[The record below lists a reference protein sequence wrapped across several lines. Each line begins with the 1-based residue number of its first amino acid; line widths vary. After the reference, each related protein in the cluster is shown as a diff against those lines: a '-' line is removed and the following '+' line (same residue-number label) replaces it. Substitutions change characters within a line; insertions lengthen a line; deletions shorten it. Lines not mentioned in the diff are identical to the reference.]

1 MKTINLIAVVAA
13 VCITSGCSQNRWQV
27 RDTSPT
33 DSYQP
38 PSSLAASESAER
50 DKESVPSAPEAP
62 VDPTADSMP
71 VISLVST
78 VNEPVIAGTQE
89 TTKPPL
95 VSGSPDDPVEVPHV
109 ASGMSLAD
117 FEALAFSNNP
127 SIREL
132 AASTR
137 KAAGFRHQVGLKANP
152 TFGYQGTQLADR
164 NTDQHVAFIEQ
175 EFVTGRKLELNRCVL
190 NEAVRAQLQELE
202 AQKLRVATDI
212 RVKFYEALAAQRRMQ
227 LISDFRSVTT
237 KGIEVSEARVK
248 AGEGTRID
256 TLQATVQQNEIDLS
270 LQQAEIQFDAAWRGL
285 VALTGMPRLKATT
298 LIGDLPDQM
307 EHKDWEFVTSSLV
320 SSSPEYAAAQTRVA
334 QARAALRRHGVQAIP
349 NLTVQFAA
357 GVDNSTN
364 NGMMNFQIG
373 APIPVFNR
381 NEGNISAAQAEFCRA
396 SLEVQRIEKSIEARL
411 AEVSR
416 DYDSSLAA
424 VTKYR
429 NDILPNAADALK
441 LAENTYE
448 IGETSFL
455 QVLVARRT
463 YFESNLR
470 LVEAQSQL
478 AQANAKVDGY
488 VLTGGLDAVPDQSGD
503 DSLRGLTFSQE

>member
-1 MKTINLIAVVAA
+1 MKSINLIAVVLA
-13 VCITSGCSQNRWQV
+13 VCITSGCSQNRWHV

-33 DSYQP
+33 DGYQP
-38 PSSLAASESAER
+38 PTSLADSTSKLSDIQPDTGFEQ
-50 DKESVPSAPEAP
+50 PSAPA
-62 VDPTADSMP
+62 VDDQTPY
-71 VISLVST
+71 ISLVSAT
-78 VNEPVIAGTQE
+78 NEQTDGASA
-89 TTKPPL
+89 TTDASMPAS
-95 VSGSPDDPVEVPHV
+95 VVADEASVVTHV
-109 ASGMSLAD
+109 QMGMSLAD
-117 FEALAFSNNP
+117 FESLAFANNP
-127 SIREL
+127 AIREL
-132 AASTR
+132 AATTQ
-137 KAAGFRHQVGLKANP
+137 KAAGYRHQVGLEANP
-152 TFGYQGTQLADR
+152 VFGYQGTQLADR
-164 NTDQHVAFIEQ
+164 NTDQHVAFVEQ
-175 EFVTGRKLELNRCVL
+175 EFVTGGKLELNRRVL
-190 NEAVRAQLQELE
+190 NEAVRAQSLELE
-202 AQKLRVATDI
+202 AQRLRVATDI
-212 RVKFYEALAAQRRMQ
+212 RVKFYEALAAQQRIQ
-227 LISDFRSVTT
+227 LVSDFRSVTT
-237 KGIEVSEARVK
+237 RGIEVAEDRIK
-248 AGEGTRID
+248 AGEGTRIES
-256 TLQATVQQNEIDLS
+256 LQATVQKNEIDLA
-270 LQQAEIQFDAAWRGL
+270 LQQAEINFDAAWRGL
-285 VALTGMPRLKATT
+285 VALTGMSNMEPTT
-298 LIGDLPDQM
+298 LVGDLPEQM

-488 VLTGGLDAVPDQSGD
+488 VLTGGLDAVPDHSGD
-503 DSLRGLTFSQE
+503 DSLRGLTLSQQ